1 MNEYYFRRIPH
12 NHFDIWTL
20 IQIDNVL
27 VNSENDFIDS
37 RATREIAEGVLVV
50 NTSAYFTFADMGAKM
65 NSRDGLEREA
75 EEAGLNITFGEF
87 VQCADVNS
95 VSLRLPSI

>member
-1 MNEYYFRRIPH
+1 M
-12 NHFDIWTL
+12 
-20 IQIDNVL
+20 DNVL
-27 VNSENDFIDS
+27 VPSENHFIDS
-37 RATREIAEGVLVV
+37 RATREVAEGVLVV

-87 VQCADVNS
+87 VQCADVNGVRKSSRS
-95 VSLRLPSI
+95 VSRECVSDKNTCNFLL